1 MRFFLPNSQSET
13 TQGCWVLSPPHL
25 DTWDGQKVNVTQ
37 SSNIQIETRHQGG
50 NIKISEIIN
59 HDNLL
64 GHKVINHRLNNDL
77 DKYSPYSDMQMFTLF
92 SHGIHSDTH
101 WHHPKWQPITVMTQ
115 GQILPTYHN
124 LYLPKSNHLTQ
135 VWWYLGTSF
144 WCKSFS
150 RRW

>member
-37 SSNIQIETRHQGG
+37 SSNVQIETRHQGG
-50 NIKISEIIN
+50 NIKISEIIK
-59 HDNLL
+59 HDNPL
-64 GHKVINHRLNNDL
+64 GHKLINHRFNNEL
-77 DKYSPYSDMQMFTLF
+77 VKYSPYSDMQMFTLF

-101 WHHPKWQPITVMTQ
+101 WHHPKWQPITAMTQ
-115 GQILPTYHN
+115 GQILPTYNN
-124 LYLPKSNHLTQ
+124 LYRPKSNHLTH
-135 VWWYLGTSF
+135 VSWYLGSFF